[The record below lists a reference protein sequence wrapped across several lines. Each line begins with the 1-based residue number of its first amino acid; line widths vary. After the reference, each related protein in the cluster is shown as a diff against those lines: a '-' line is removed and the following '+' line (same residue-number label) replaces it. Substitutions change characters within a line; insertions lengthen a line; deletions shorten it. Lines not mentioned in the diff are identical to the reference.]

1 MGNVSRWR
9 ACGHLERA
17 VETAGGRQAFG
28 AAVVAMLDDA
38 CGWRLAETRK
48 RQGRLQ
54 ACPEQ

>member
-17 VETAGGRQAFG
+17 VETAGGWQAFE

-38 CGWRLAETRK
+38 RGRRLAEMRERHGTSSS
-48 RQGRLQ
+48 L
-54 ACPEQ
+54 PEQ